1 MLICMDTET
10 TGLDPTKNE
19 IIQQAIVYMDDKNRR
34 ILSELNMF
42 IRPDRPEIFHP
53 EAQKTTGIN
62 TEDLKD
68 SRFMDKREAMAKLK
82 QWLSYIPREIDLK
95 SVPLLG
101 SNIQYDIDM
110 VKAFFTELGEDYPFS
125 HRKLDTTTI
134 GLYMSAV
141 ENGYVAS
148 KPCGLGFLA
157 DKYGIYFKHHDAYED
172 VQATIRV
179 YYKMLDS
186 IKSSTMIEE
195 D

>member
-10 TGLDPTKNE
+10 TGLDPNENE
-19 IIQQAIVYMDDKNRR
+19 IIQLAIVFMDDKNRR

-42 IRPDRPEIFHP
+42 IRPDRPELYHID
-53 EAQKTTGIN
+53 AQRTTGISI
-62 TEDLKD
+62 EDLQD
-68 SRFMDKREAMAKLK
+68 SRFIDKREAMARLK
-82 QWLSYIPREIDLK
+82 QWLSYIPTEIDLK

-110 VKAFFTELGEDYPFS
+110 VKSFFAELGEEYPFS
-125 HRKLDTTTI
+125 YRKLDTTTI
-134 GLYMSAV
+134 GLYMSAI
-141 ENGYVAS
+141 ENGYVSS

-157 DKYGIYFKHHDAYED
+157 DKYGVYFKHHDAYED

-186 IKSSTMIEE
+186 IKSLTLTEE